1 MASIK
6 EKAKVRGTLQIK
18 AYQAIGDDEE
28 ELIRDELLEN
38 LVVNGG
44 LAAIASLVGAATSGK
59 NVNRI
64 HFGTNGSDPLLSD
77 TEVEDAVEKAVLAIT
92 YPADGQVQFT
102 FDLGLEEGN
111 GTSIREYGLICADDT
126 LFSRKTSSLIEK
138 TDQIRLEITWTL
150 TFTS

>member
-1 MASIK
+1 MATTIK
-6 EKAKVRGTLQIK
+6 EKASVTGTLALK
-18 AYQAIGDDEE
+18 VYEVEGEGE
-28 ELIRDELLEN
+28 KLIRDEVLQN

-44 LAAIASLVGAATSGK
+44 LSALASLVGAASPGA

-64 HFGTNGSDPLLSD
+64 HFGTNGSDAILSD
-77 TEVEDAVEKAVLAIT
+77 TEIEDAVEKDVLAIT
-92 YPADGQVQFT
+92 YPATGQVQFT

-138 TDQIRLEITWTL
+138 TDQIRLEVTWTL